1 MNASFCNPGSIFL
14 HDHAASRVV
23 IGERRDETTKDE
35 EAQDRLPPVFGATA
49 LYQPL
54 RRCTAH
60 INMDRNVE
68 ISEEQDCC
76 TRNHSVYIE
85 RTGDRSITFV
95 AGPVISMQE
104 VTRSRR
110 VLGEHSWDFLNLWSS
125 MVRSS
130 CWQRAFNSLVATLD
144 TNTDTVFSR
153 HVDSGLPRLVSISSG
168 GDTLDGEPH
177 DCTTSRLGVV
187 FYSSQ
192 PGLLPSHG

>member
-1 MNASFCNPGSIFL
+1 MHQKHI
-14 HDHAASRVV
+14 
-23 IGERRDETTKDE
+23 RRRTSPAQKTIDTQRKSLQ
-35 EAQDRLPPVFGATA
+35 QDRLPPVFGATA
-49 LYQPL
+49 LYQSL

-60 INMDRNVE
+60 INLDRNVE

-76 TRNHSVYIE
+76 TRNPSVYIE
-85 RTGDRSITFV
+85 RTGDRSITFI
-95 AGPVISMQE
+95 AGPVIAVQE